1 MQCDRF
7 LSFSPNDK
15 DPLISG
21 YGPLLSVIDIYLERQ
36 VRNASLSPLIKSI
49 I

>member
-36 VRNASLSPLIKSI
+36 LGTKRIAIASH
-49 I
+49 